1 MVRFL
6 LILSFNKI
14 NSNEVRFLLK
24 RSLPM
29 LKKYTEIIAPSEE
42 LKIGPSAKTLKMLL
56 NYSRSVEVK
65 KTKKDKVL
73 LILN

>member
-1 MVRFL
+1 
-6 LILSFNKI
+6 
-14 NSNEVRFLLK
+14 
-24 RSLPM
+24 M